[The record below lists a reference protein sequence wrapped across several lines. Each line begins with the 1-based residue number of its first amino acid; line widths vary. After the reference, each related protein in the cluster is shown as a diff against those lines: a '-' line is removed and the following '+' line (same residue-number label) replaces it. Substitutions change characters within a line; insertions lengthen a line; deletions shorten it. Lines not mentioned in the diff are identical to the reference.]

1 MKDAPRRVPCPQHPC
16 SPSYAGSPAV
26 QGGCMP
32 CPVHGVASRDS
43 DIYHSGEYHHDPL
56 YFDPRRRVTVQS
68 PEGRAKQQHQTG
80 KSKQGKLYDS
90 HIHERRLRD
99 QGSLEHSFA
108 RDPSGTT
115 HGQQPPKP
123 VGPTRMPLP
132 AFAGQQAGTSK
143 EKAGTS
149 ARRPSAPYP
158 TPKDPPVPAPK
169 SSKHQV
175 RAAVQAVPSVA
186 ALPRTRV
193 PSVPAANQAQGRA
206 KPVAAA
212 PRKEASPV
220 DERAIEKNR
229 KARASYPRPE
239 SSHSSQIR
247 PRKSTKKHKKK
258 KKHNKDAIVVSTPTG
273 PFSPGT
279 KAVMKSQKALK
290 KAQEL
295 WQYSQLVGTF
305 CLIFEIVGTIAIL
318 LVRNI
323 LAHPQAS
330 YRRPCLYMCNPRQV
344 GGGDNFAYYTVART
358 LISFLKSGSSS
369 PSAAEEPG
377 TKMHYGADYGDQ
389 DPPFVPTRILHD
401 GEGNNDRPER
411 L

>member
-149 ARRPSAPYP
+149 ARRPSAPSSGQPRARVTEHRDERQQQQPVLPRQPPVRGPSFPKP
-158 TPKDPPVPAPK
+158 THKDPPVPAPK

-193 PSVPAANQAQGRA
+193 PFVPAANQAQGRA

-258 KKHNKDAIVVSTPTG
+258 KKHNKEAIVVSTPTG

-318 LVRNI
+318 LVAI
-323 LAHPQAS
+323 YWLIP
-330 YRRPCLYMCNPRQV
+330 RP
-344 GGGDNFAYYTVART
+344 
-358 LISFLKSGSSS
+358 
-369 PSAAEEPG
+369 AEEPG